1 MELHGLELHGLE
13 LHGLELHGWELHGWE
28 IHSLEIDSEMRLLG
42 MTRARTPHNGLPRK
56 TGCQA

>member
-1 MELHGLELHGLE
+1 LEILSLELHGLE
-13 LHGLELHGWELHGWE
+13 LHGLELHGWE